1 MHFKST
7 AFLITGFVRGEN
19 LCDRFILEL
28 VLECNCYKNP
38 MWLNTKVPVPP
49 VTVLQKVKKTEVS
62 IWLWHLTAWL
72 RPVWVFPAP
81 VKHQE
86 KKPTIYKKS
95 QICVPKKFCQNNI
108 IIKAYPQIHQTH
120 AMKKLD
126 FSSLA
131 YRAWIA
137 QKTLI
142 KLHNDAFFIWSF
154 VCSGIIYIFHS
165 TG

>member
-1 MHFKST
+1 
-7 AFLITGFVRGEN
+7 
-19 LCDRFILEL
+19 
-28 VLECNCYKNP
+28 
-38 MWLNTKVPVPP
+38 MWLNTKVAVPP

-137 QKTLI
+137 HKTLI

-154 VCSGIIYIFHS
+154 VLIWYHLYLLQYWLITSVGNLNIILFVLNLHNQIL
-165 TG
+165 GN